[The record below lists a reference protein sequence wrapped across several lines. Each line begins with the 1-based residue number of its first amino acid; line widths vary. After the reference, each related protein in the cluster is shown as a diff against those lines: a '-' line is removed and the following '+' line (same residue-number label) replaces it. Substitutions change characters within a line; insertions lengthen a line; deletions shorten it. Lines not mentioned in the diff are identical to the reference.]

1 MHFRYLLM
9 LAVSLLCLNFS
20 VQAKD
25 IQTHSEICSHPA
37 KPCSSPAY
45 EFKPNELS
53 FRLPAQLEWQSG
65 HYSADFYAV
74 ILRSVKAVQMQDPR
88 GDETC
93 KGFIEESDRLTVQ
106 AKFPAHKVFTSR
118 NGCTSMVYYTK
129 VNDKYN
135 FIAVYA
141 GANKMEAI
149 AIVAQAK
156 AAGFPDASLR
166 KMQVIVDNG
175 D

>member
-9 LAVSLLCLNFS
+9 LAVILSCLNFS

-25 IQTHSEICSHPA
+25 IQTHGEICPYPA
-37 KPCSSPAY
+37 KPCSSSAY

-53 FRLPAQLEWQSG
+53 FHLPAQLEWQSR
-65 HYSADFYAV
+65 HYSANFYAV
-74 ILRSVKAVQMQDPR
+74 ILRSVKTVETH
-88 GDETC
+88 GDEIC
-93 KGFIEESDRLTVQ
+93 KGFIEEFERLAVQ
-106 AKFPAHKVFTSR
+106 EKFLEHKVFTSR
-118 NGCTSMVYYTK
+118 NGCASMVYYTK

-141 GANKMEAI
+141 GASKTEAT
-149 AIVAQAK
+149 AIITQAK
-156 AAGFPDASLR
+156 VAGFPDASLR
-166 KMQVIVDNG
+166 KMQIVVDNG